1 MSSPER
7 CRAGAVNKSQSRRRL
22 CPDPGGG
29 CQGET
34 AGSGP
39 SLESRPLRRENDP
52 PDFSQ
57 EAEGSGEAED
67 PPQLTPPPAELLG
80 QGPRKVVLHVDLN
93 NTILVSDS
101 IMKQGP
107 LAALNNYLSTVCWGK
122 LSQTGEW
129 QWLSYSPSLLPP
141 SPNAVNFYTQFGR
154 DPRFTDG
161 KLGHPFQRLL
171 AHHLRLLEW
180 SGQPDRTFSIRGE
193 DGKEYHWI
201 LPSFFHLLET
211 LLRQGRHFAVVFRT
225 FGQDLPPVLQAMHSA
240 LKGHHPHFPAL
251 REMAFPT
258 NLFPGRIQCSTREIV
273 ISRGAERVSSRPD
286 GREMYRYFS
295 SMEGLG
301 GFRDH
306 FEWWSRNN
314 FSSRG
319 GKPLW
324 IDPHDPQV
332 QHICFDDNIRLQDSD
347 SIIRPQGMKHLLSVL
362 SCDTTPPQNQTSAL
376 REISRRIPPV
386 DCWVKLQRLQRC
398 L

>member
-1 MSSPER
+1 MSSPGR
-7 CRAGAVNKSQSRRRL
+7 CRAGAVVNKSQSRKKL

-29 CQGET
+29 CQGEP
-34 AGSGP
+34 AGRVP
-39 SLESRPLRRENDP
+39 KLESQPLRREKDP
-52 PDFSQ
+52 PDLNQ
-57 EAEGSGEAED
+57 EAKGSREAEE
-67 PPQLTPPPAELLG
+67 PLQLTPSPAKLLG
-80 QGPRKVVLHVDLN
+80 RGPRKVVLHVDLN

-101 IMKQGP
+101 VTNQGP

-154 DPRFTDG
+154 NTRFTDG
-161 KLGHPFQRLL
+161 NLGLPFQSLL
-171 AHHLRLLEW
+171 AHHLKLLEW
-180 SGQPDRTFSIRGE
+180 SGQPDKTFSIPGE
-193 DGKEYHWI
+193 DGKEYHRI

-240 LKGHHPHFPAL
+240 LKGQHPQFPAL
-251 REMAFPT
+251 QEMAFPT
-258 NLFPGRIQCSTREIV
+258 NLSPGRIQCSTREIV
-273 ISRGAERVSSRPD
+273 VSRGAERVSSRPD
-286 GREMYRYFS
+286 GRGMYRYFS

-306 FEWWSRNN
+306 FEWWSKNS

-347 SIIRPQGMKHLLSVL
+347 SIIHPQPLQG
-362 SCDTTPPQNQTSAL
+362 
-376 REISRRIPPV
+376 RRRKMLP
-386 DCWVKLQRLQRC
+386 
-398 L
+398 